1 MEEQNRLK
9 SPVVWSAIGAQLLTI
24 LVLTGAINTGVSD
37 AINALIASILQ
48 VLVAFGVFNN
58 PKNKGAF

>member
-9 SPVVWSAIGAQLLTI
+9 SPVVWAAIGAQLLTI